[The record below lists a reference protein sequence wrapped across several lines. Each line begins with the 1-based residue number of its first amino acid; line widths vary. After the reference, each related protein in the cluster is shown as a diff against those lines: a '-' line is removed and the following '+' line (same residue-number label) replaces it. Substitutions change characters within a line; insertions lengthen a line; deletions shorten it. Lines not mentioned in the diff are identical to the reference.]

1 MSGNET
7 GVPERARQ
15 KRTARIRTAK
25 AAAQESA
32 AEGAADRGM
41 ALEIVPEHYDM
52 ATWQRVL
59 QDTLG
64 VEDPAL
70 ADLLLSQLANQFE
83 SGKAGDDDAKGRD
96 VSAVLNG
103 ALAAVAGIAPSSTT
117 EAMLAVQMVAC
128 HSMAME
134 MNRRAR
140 HADAP
145 HIVSN
150 YAHLAGKFMRLYID
164 QMGRLSRGRGGAQQ
178 TVRVE
183 RVTIAS
189 GGQAIVG
196 AVAASRAV
204 PTESGKP

>member
-15 KRTARIRTAK
+15 KQTARIRTAK

-32 AEGAADRGM
+32 TEGAADRGM
-41 ALEIVPEHYDM
+41 ALEIVPEQYDM

-83 SGKAGDDDAKGRD
+83 NKKAGDDNAEGRD

-103 ALAAVAGIAPSSTT
+103 ALAAVAGIAPSSTP

-196 AVAASRAV
+196 AVAGSRAV

>member
-1 MSGNET
+1 MSGKET
-7 GVPERARQ
+7 GVPARAPQ
-15 KRTARIRTAK
+15 KRTAKIRTAK
-25 AAAQESA
+25 ATTQASP
-32 AEGAADRGM
+32 DRRV
-41 ALEIVPEHYDM
+41 ALEIVPEQHDFG
-52 ATWQRVL
+52 TWQRVL
-59 QDTLG
+59 QETLG

-70 ADLLLSQLANQFE
+70 ADLLLGELANQFE
-83 SGKAGDDDAKGRD
+83 NGKTGNGDADGQD

-128 HSMAME
+128 HTMAME

-145 HIVSN
+145 HIVSG

-164 QMGRLSRGRGGAQQ
+164 QMGRLSRSRGTAQQ

-183 RVTIAS
+183 RVTIES

-196 AVAASRAV
+196 AVAGNRPV
-204 PTESGKP
+204 PTDNGKP

>member
-1 MSGNET
+1 
-7 GVPERARQ
+7 
-15 KRTARIRTAK
+15 
-25 AAAQESA
+25 
-32 AEGAADRGM
+32 M
-41 ALEIVPEHYDM
+41 ALEIVPEQYDM
-52 ATWQRVL
+52 ATWQQVL
-59 QDTLG
+59 QETLG
-64 VEDPAL
+64 VQDPAL
-70 ADLLLSQLANQFE
+70 ADLLLRELANQFE
-83 SGKAGDDDAKGRD
+83 SGKAGGDDAKGRD

-164 QMGRLSRGRGGAQQ
+164 QMGRLSRSRGTAQQ

-183 RVTIAS
+183 RVTIES

-196 AVAASRAV
+196 AVAGNRPV
-204 PTESGKP
+204 PTESGKS